1 MAGEDKR
8 KGRRV
13 IHLGREVL
21 DKEMLDCSGSK
32 AGKVDDL
39 LLELR
44 PGERPEVR
52 AIITQHGA
60 LARLLGGPIEDVA
73 ARLRSAALGIGDD
86 VTPITIGWEHVT
98 RIDVIVH
105 IDLER
110 DQAELLRSERA
121 IWERWI
127 SHLPW
132 ARR

>member
-1 MAGEDKR
+1 
-8 KGRRV
+8 
-13 IHLGREVL
+13 
-21 DKEMLDCSGSK
+21 MLDCSGSK

-44 PGERPEVR
+44 PGERPVVR

-60 LARLLGGPIEDVA
+60 LAGLLGGPIA
-73 ARLRSAALGIGDD
+73 RLSARLRRTVLGFGDD
-86 VTPITIGWEHVT
+86 VPPITIGWEHVT

-110 DQAELLRSERA
+110 DQAGLLRSERA

>member
-1 MAGEDKR
+1 MIR
-8 KGRRV
+8 
-13 IHLGREVL
+13 LGREVL
-21 DKEMLDCSGSK
+21 DKEMLDCAGSK

-44 PGERPEVR
+44 PGERPVVR
-52 AIITQHGA
+52 AIVTQHGA
-60 LARLLGGPIEDVA
+60 LARLLGGPIARLA
-73 ARLRSAALGIGDD
+73 ARLRRGVLGFGDD
-86 VTPITIGWEHVT
+86 VTPIVIDWEHVT
-98 RIDVIVH
+98 QIDVIVH

-110 DQAELLRSERA
+110 DRAGLLRSERA